1 MCIFRDKGGIG
12 GYMMIQE
19 KMAKQ
24 ELCERQMDLTL
35 ASSYKFYNLMFF
47 VTMFFDYNYIFV
59 TTLYMTIYS
68 SNKIVNKL
76 FPVT

>member
-1 MCIFRDKGGIG
+1 
-12 GYMMIQE
+12 MIQE

-47 VTMFFDYNYIFV
+47 VTMFFDYNYTFC
-59 TTLYMTIYS
+59 
-68 SNKIVNKL
+68 NNIVHDHIQ
-76 FPVT
+76 

>member
-1 MCIFRDKGGIG
+1 
-12 GYMMIQE
+12 MMIQE

-47 VTMFFDYNYIFV
+47 VTMFFDYNYIFC
-59 TTLYMTIYS
+59 
-68 SNKIVNKL
+68 NNIVHDHIQ
-76 FPVT
+76 